1 MNRNAFVLWVLA
13 PLIPAMAVMVQLP
26 VVQPARAEQPVEIK
40 YTRQALEEKWRA
52 RLQSFLDK
60 GVIPLIDL
68 QSSIKR
74 EDGESYVDD
83 ALTAMDALGVALIAF
98 DGHQAPKEGKTKG
111 YRWSYYVH
119 EIVNAH
125 PGHFILATNGGTS
138 KNWTRQKGGRPRDY
152 IDQLEG
158 HVGKGDYAIMGEL
171 EFRHYMS
178 NRQCKD
184 DRFNRDV
191 TVPLTSDN
199 GHRVFRLSQKTGI
212 AFVIHLE
219 PEDGPLDELEA
230 MLKAYPG
237 AKVVVAHFG
246 QIRHPEREK
255 RFGPE
260 LVRRLLRTYPN
271 LFYDLSTGYPNRTYR
286 CNSDALDTVIWRQGG
301 PSFNPQTDELEPEY
315 KSILTEF
322 SPRFVAG
329 TDYGGGRQAL
339 PRHLREKVANLRL
352 ILRDLP
358 DEAKHDIGYRNAW
371 ELLTGKDWTASAGT
385 RAPKAKGPETKVAP

>member
-1 MNRNAFVLWVLA
+1 MWA
-13 PLIPAMAVMVQLP
+13 PALLIPVMVVMIQLP
-26 VVQPARAEQPVEIK
+26 LVKPALAEQPVEMK
-40 YTRQALEEKWRA
+40 YNRQALEEKWRA
-52 RLQSFLDK
+52 RLQSFLDR

-68 QSSIKR
+68 ESSIKR
-74 EDGESYVDD
+74 DDGESYVDD
-83 ALTAMDALGVALIAF
+83 ALTAMDELGVALIAF
-98 DGHQAPKEGKTKG
+98 DGHQAPKEGKTRG

-138 KNWTRQKGGRPRDY
+138 KNWTRRKGGRSRDY
-152 IDQLEG
+152 IDQLEAQAG
-158 HVGKGDYAIMGEL
+158 TGDYAIMGEL

-178 NRQCKD
+178 NRQCKE
-184 DRFNRDV
+184 DRLDRDV

-199 GHRVFRLSQKTGI
+199 GHRVFRLSQKTGM

-219 PEDGPLDELEA
+219 PEDEQLDDLEE

-246 QIRHPEREK
+246 QIRHAERQK
-255 RFGPE
+255 RFGPD

-271 LFYDLSTGYPNRTYR
+271 LYYELSTGYPNRTYR
-286 CNSDALDTVIWRQGG
+286 CNSDAHDTVIWRDGG
-301 PSFNPQTDELEPEY
+301 PSLNPQTGEVKPEY

-322 SPRFVAG
+322 STRFVAG
-329 TDYGGGRQAL
+329 TDYGGGREAL
-339 PRHLREKVANLRL
+339 PRHLSERVENLRL

-371 ELLTGKDWTASAGT
+371 KLLTGRDWTALAET
-385 RAPKAKGPETKVAP
+385 KAPKTTEPRT